1 MTNPDPPYLPSF
13 IFVTGLSGAGISS
26 AMNILEDI
34 GFLGFDNFPLS
45 LLPALLQQEDVE
57 GRSVAVAIDTR
68 AAQFDPVKLMD
79 AIKNLKARNQFHV
92 KILFLTADD
101 TVLLKRFT
109 ETRRVHPMARDRAV
123 ADGITAEKSLLF
135 PFKHEAGY
143 IVDTSEYSIH
153 DLRRVI
159 EGFAGGLLHDRMNI
173 TLMSFSYRHGL
184 PREADLVFD
193 VRFLR
198 NPNWVTAL
206 KEKTGLEQEV
216 QDYVRG
222 DAAHDPFLS
231 GVKGMMDILLPRYQ
245 SEGKSYLTVA
255 FGCTGGRHRSVT
267 LVEEIG
273 EYLHHKNLPVQIHHR
288 ETKGS

>member
-1 MTNPDPPYLPSF
+1 MTQNQSSPLPSF

-26 AMNILEDI
+26 SMNILEDL
-34 GFLGFDNFPLS
+34 GFLAFDNFPLS
-45 LLPALLQQEDVE
+45 LLPALLQQDDII
-57 GRSVAVAIDTR
+57 GRSLAVAIDTR
-68 AAQFDPVKLMD
+68 ATHFDPVRLMETIRD
-79 AIKNLKARNQFHV
+79 LHSRNIFHV
-92 KILFLTADD
+92 KTLFLTADD

-123 ADGITAEKSLLF
+123 ADGIAAEKSLLF

-143 IVDTSEYSIH
+143 IVDTSEYSVH

-159 EGFAGGLLHDRMNI
+159 KGFAGGVQQQRMNI

-184 PREADLVFD
+184 PREADMVFD

-206 KEKTGLEQEV
+206 KDKTGLDKEV
-216 QDYVRG
+216 QVYVQG
-222 DAAHDPFLS
+222 DEAHDSFLNS
-231 GVKGMMDILLPRYQ
+231 TKGMIDILLPRFQ
-245 SEGKSYLTVA
+245 SEGKSYLTIA

-267 LVEEIG
+267 LAEEIG
-273 EYLHHKNLPVQIHHR
+273 EYLRNKNLPIHIHHR
-288 ETKGS
+288 EIKG